1 VPRASSRVLATA
13 VGLFFAAAAAA
24 GTNGTWFGKLK
35 DPDVPEQ
42 PLSDL
47 SPGKLVVT
55 ATTAVIAFTGITSAT
70 HDPPDA
76 TSTCTSVYRFAAV
89 QDGWRV
95 FRQKGRSKITGPGAA
110 GGGAPVG
117 GACSTIGGAAL
128 RLRQAGA
135 KLKVQWV
142 GLYDAHDPDSFVGAN
157 SGYFRR

>member
-1 VPRASSRVLATA
+1 MKSLFLVVLGGLVLAS
-13 VGLFFAAAAAA
+13 VAAA

-55 ATTAVIAFTGITSAT
+55 GTSAVIAFTGITSAT

-76 TSTCTSVYRFAAV
+76 TSTCTSAYRFTVV

-95 FRQKGRSKITGPGAA
+95 FRQKGRSRTTGPGAA

-117 GACSTIGGAAL
+117 SACSPIGGAAL
-128 RLRQAGA
+128 RLRPAGTR
-135 KLKVQWV
+135 LRVEWV
-142 GLYDAHDPDSFVGAN
+142 GIYSPGDPEAFVGAN
-157 SGYFRR
+157 RGYFRR

>member
-1 VPRASSRVLATA
+1 VKRLALVSVA
-13 VGLFFAAAAAA
+13 GLVFVSVAAA
-24 GTNGTWFGKLK
+24 GTNGTWYGKLK

-76 TSTCTSVYRFAAV
+76 TSTCTSVYRFAVV

-117 GACSTIGGAAL
+117 GACSPIGGAAL
-128 RLRQAGA
+128 RLHPAGA

-142 GLYDAHDPDSFVGAN
+142 GLYDPSDPQAFMGAN